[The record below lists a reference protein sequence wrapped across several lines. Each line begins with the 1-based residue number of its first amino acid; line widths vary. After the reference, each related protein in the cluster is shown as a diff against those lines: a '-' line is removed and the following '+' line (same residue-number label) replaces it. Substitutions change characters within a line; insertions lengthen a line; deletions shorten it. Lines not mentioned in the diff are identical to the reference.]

1 MRAVR
6 GGHGQDPG
14 LQELALAGACGAA
27 EQRVRPVHPQV
38 QGVRLTRCL
47 ADDGAQR
54 AGAAR
59 SRRRGRWAG
68 EDRAALLPAFEHD
81 GGLLGDAR
89 VVQLEPGDGPGQ
101 VTVVVEHRAGVDQR
115 RQRPAEGQRG
125 AVVDGVHGDVGD
137 GRAGDAVADAGQ
149 PGAAHVDVR
158 GARGGQ
164 VFGPRCEPDAVDA
177 DCGPVPAELDQAGA
191 VGGGA
196 AVDQDEHGDQAAL
209 FGGLA
214 VGGLAVGARPG
225 QLFELAEQGGG
236 LGPGHQVRAGQRT
249 VRGGGVRQPL
259 QPVPVGPRA
268 GPAEGGEHDLGRGVQ
283 RGQLAQ
289 DGAGHVERGAGFPG
303 DADRPVR
310 GEREGERH
318 VVDDPV
324 PGQHLVQR
332 GLGGRCGPAAG
343 LDGEAQLRVQ
353 RRSPHP
359 HVEEP
364 RHVRPSA
371 PQQRGPLGGGGQ
383 AARRGRMLGVAG
395 LSLLRLGSE
404 GRLVQRG
411 DLAAHVGQGA
421 AAAAG
426 RGPAALDDVRQHDH
440 RAQRHED
447 QRRGA
452 AGDRV
457 QDAAEQERGE
467 HGQDRETL
475 VVERLRELRAGE
487 RRAGVAG
494 GDDRG
499 AVERGRRGVG
509 CGADLGGELDPQHR
523 VAQPQPVPGGP
534 RAARH
539 GLVVQDQAVGRAQ
552 VEDLGRSGGEEDPD
566 MAAGHQ
572 VVREPKVAACRAA
585 DGLVARRQRHAPPAV
600 RPLEDGDHSDRPG
613 GRVVV
618 AGAGRADGDAGAGL
632 EPAVDQREVGV
643 QRDAPGV
650 DHGQRAA
657 AADRLRT
664 RRIPGG
670 QGVGDVTDRGVG
682 VRGEGQVDRAGLP
695 LQGELDLHRCV
706 PPAQRLAG
714 FTATQARRQRARFA
728 ITP

>member
-1 MRAVR
+1 MWAASGEPSTSALSASSAIRSASRRLVLARRLSLITPVGRWVASTRCRPSERPRWATLTTPSTKSGTSWTRAANSSTTITRLGGVSGSPRLLQLEQVLDLLAGEQLLAVGELGAERDQRPPDQVRAEVGDQTHGVRQVDAVPERRAALVVDQQERDPLRAVR

-38 QGVRLTRCL
+38 QGVRLARCL

-487 RRAGVAG
+487 RR
-494 GDDRG
+494 
-499 AVERGRRGVG
+499 
-509 CGADLGGELDPQHR
+509 
-523 VAQPQPVPGGP
+523 
-534 RAARH
+534 
-539 GLVVQDQAVGRAQ
+539 
-552 VEDLGRSGGEEDPD
+552 
-566 MAAGHQ
+566 
-572 VVREPKVAACRAA
+572 
-585 DGLVARRQRHAPPAV
+585 PA
-600 RPLEDGDHSDRPG
+600 
-613 GRVVV
+613 
-618 AGAGRADGDAGAGL
+618 
-632 EPAVDQREVGV
+632 
-643 QRDAPGV
+643 
-650 DHGQRAA
+650 
-657 AADRLRT
+657 
-664 RRIPGG
+664 
-670 QGVGDVTDRGVG
+670 
-682 VRGEGQVDRAGLP
+682 
-695 LQGELDLHRCV
+695 
-706 PPAQRLAG
+706 
-714 FTATQARRQRARFA
+714 
-728 ITP
+728 